1 MKILIAYDGSS
12 CADAALVDL
21 QRAGLPDEAEAIVIS
36 VADVWLWPGSNQ
48 EAAESSSAMP
58 EMASV
63 TRGHKRALQ
72 AVEEA
77 RTLASQASER
87 VRACFPAWKVR
98 AEAYGESPAWAII
111 RKADEWKADLVVVG
125 SHGRSAVGRL
135 ILGSVSQKVV
145 TEAGSSVRVARGRVL
160 PSNSPVRIVVGV
172 DGSPG
177 SEAAVLAVTGRSW
190 PASSEARVIGV
201 LDSMMVTAT
210 EQGEEVGQDESDWA
224 RKRVEAS
231 EETLRVSGLIVSSVV
246 KEGDPKQVL
255 ILEAEQWEADCIFVG
270 ARGLR
275 SFERFLPG
283 SVSTAVVARAHC
295 SVEVV
300 RSGQE
305 PRPI

>member
-12 CADAALVDL
+12 CADAALLDL
-21 QRAGLPDEAEAIVIS
+21 QRAGLPVEVEALVIS

-48 EAAESSSAMP
+48 EAAKSTSAVL
-58 EMASV
+58 EIASV
-63 TRGHKRALQ
+63 TKAHKRALQ

-77 RTLASQASER
+77 RALAVQASER
-87 VRACFPAWKVR
+87 VRASFPAWEVQ

-111 RKADEWKADLVVVG
+111 GKADEWKADLVVVG
-125 SHGRSAVGRL
+125 SHGRSAFGRL

-145 TEAGSSVRVARGRVL
+145 TEASRSVRVGRGRVL
-160 PSNSPVRIVVGV
+160 PSNSPVRIVIGV

-177 SEAAVLAVTGRSW
+177 GEAAVRAVTGRSW

-201 LDSMMVTAT
+201 LDSMMVTAM
-210 EQGEEVGQDESDWA
+210 EQNEEVDQDEWAWA

-231 EETLRVSGLIVSSVV
+231 QETLRVSGLIVSSVV

-255 ILEAEQWEADCIFVG
+255 IDEAEQWEADCIFVG

-275 SFERFLPG
+275 SFERFLLG

-295 SVEVV
+295 SVDVV
-300 RSGQE
+300 RTGLL
-305 PRPI
+305 PVA

>member
-12 CADAALVDL
+12 CADAALMDL
-21 QRAGLPDEAEAIVIS
+21 QRAGLPGEVEAIVMS

-48 EAAESSSAMP
+48 EAAESSSTAL
-58 EMASV
+58 EMAGV
-63 TRGHKRALQ
+63 TRAHKRALQ

-77 RTLASQASER
+77 RALAVQASER
-87 VRACFPAWKVR
+87 VRASFPAWKVQ

-125 SHGRSAVGRL
+125 SHGRSAFGRL

-145 TEAGSSVRVARGRVL
+145 TEASRSVRVGRGRVL
-160 PSNSPVRIVVGV
+160 PGNSPVRIVIGV

-177 SEAAVLAVTGRSW
+177 AEAAVRAVTGRSW

-201 LDSMMVTAT
+201 LDSMMVTAM
-210 EQGEEVGQDESDWA
+210 EQNVEVDQDEWAWA
-224 RKRVEAS
+224 RQRVEAS
-231 EETLRVSGLIVSSVV
+231 AETVRASGLIVSSVV
-246 KEGDPKQVL
+246 KEGDPRQLL
-255 ILEAEQWEADCIFVG
+255 IDEAEQWEADCIFVG

-275 SFERFLPG
+275 SFERFLLG

-300 RSGQE
+300 RTGQ
-305 PRPI
+305 

>member
-12 CADAALVDL
+12 CADAALMDL
-21 QRAGLPDEAEAIVIS
+21 QRAGLPVEVEALVIS

-48 EAAESSSAMP
+48 EAPESSSAML

-63 TRGHKRALQ
+63 TRARKRALQ

-77 RTLASQASER
+77 RALAVHASER
-87 VRACFPAWKVR
+87 VRASFPAWEVQ

-111 RKADEWKADLVVVG
+111 GKADEWKADLVVVG
-125 SHGRSAVGRL
+125 SHGRSAFGRL

-145 TEAGSSVRVARGRVL
+145 TEASRSVRVGRGRVL
-160 PSNSPVRIVVGV
+160 PSNSPVRIVIGV

-177 SEAAVLAVTGRSW
+177 AEAAVRAVTGRSW

-201 LDSMMVTAT
+201 LDSMMVTAMK
-210 EQGEEVGQDESDWA
+210 QNEEVDQDEWAWA

-231 EETLRVSGLIVSSVV
+231 QETLRVSGLIVSSVV

-255 ILEAEQWEADCIFVG
+255 IDEAEQWEADCIFVG

-275 SFERFLPG
+275 SFERLLLG

-300 RSGQE
+300 RTGQ
-305 PRPI
+305 

>member
-21 QRAGLPDEAEAIVIS
+21 QRAGLPGDVEALVIS

-48 EAAESSSAMP
+48 AAAESSSAML

-63 TRGHKRALQ
+63 TRARQRALQ

-77 RTLASQASER
+77 RALALQGSER
-87 VRACFPAWKVR
+87 VGTKFPSWTVQ

-111 RKADEWKADLVVVG
+111 RKAHDWKADLVVVG
-125 SHGRSAVGRL
+125 SHGRSAFGRL

-145 TEAGSSVRVARGRVL
+145 TEASRSVRVGRGRVL
-160 PSNSPVRIVVGV
+160 PSNSPVRIVIGV

-177 SEAAVLAVTGRSW
+177 SEVAVRAVTGRSW
-190 PASSEARVIGV
+190 PASSQARVIGV
-201 LDSMMVTAT
+201 LDSMMVTAM
-210 EQGEEVGQDESDWA
+210 EQDEEVDQDEWAWA

-231 EETLRVSGLIVSSVV
+231 EETLRASGLVVSSVV

-255 ILEAEQWEADCIFVG
+255 IDEAEQWEADCIFVG

-275 SFERFLPG
+275 SFERFLLG

-300 RSGQE
+300 RTGQ
-305 PRPI
+305 